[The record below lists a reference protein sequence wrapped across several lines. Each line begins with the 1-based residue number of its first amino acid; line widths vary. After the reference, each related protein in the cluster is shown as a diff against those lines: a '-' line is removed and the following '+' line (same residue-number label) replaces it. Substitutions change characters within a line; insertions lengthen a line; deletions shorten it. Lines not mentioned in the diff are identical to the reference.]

1 MTVLAH
7 PVSHPPAVPA
17 RPEADRTSAW
27 LLLTVPIVVLAVAGS
42 AAALL
47 DGGSYS
53 HETSNWAAQ
62 ATGQDIA
69 NLVVFPVMAA
79 VAVLAWRGSLRA
91 RLAWNGL
98 AAYGVYAYA
107 IYSFDVHWSR
117 LFLLDV
123 AVFGLSVYAL
133 AGGIASLDLDAV
145 RARFSPAAPVRSTS
159 LALIGI
165 AVVFSALW
173 LAIEVPAALS
183 GTPADELRDV
193 GLFTNPV
200 HVLDLGVALPATAIA
215 GLLLRLRRPLGYCL
229 APLILSMLAAL
240 TVGIVALMLVA
251 AHRGIDP
258 LGPGIVVTSALMV
271 AELVLLGR
279 FLGSV
284 DAPTAG

>member
-62 ATGQDIA
+62 ATEQDIA
-69 NLVVFPVMAA
+69 NLVVFPVMA
-79 VAVLAWRGSLRA
+79 V
-91 RLAWNGL
+91 
-98 AAYGVYAYA
+98 
-107 IYSFDVHWSR
+107 
-117 LFLLDV
+117 V